1 MDTDRAADGGGSNRV
16 AVSGG
21 VEMEAVLLKV
31 VGEGT
36 PGALAIDPP
45 KLDLGDVK
53 VRGDVCG
60 ALL

>member
-1 MDTDRAADGGGSNRV
+1 
-16 AVSGG
+16 
-21 VEMEAVLLKV
+21 MEAVLLKV